1 MKLSDVRDISREM
14 AETMTTEKLG
24 PRPEPVA
31 ATKDYSELKLKMP
44 YGAIWLSVLLT
55 TLCCL
60 AFLFAVATISVLNIP
75 GAVVCLG
82 LGVLFGWLAFKSI
95 GWTETL

>member
-1 MKLSDVRDISREM
+1 MKLSDIRDISREM

-24 PRPEPVA
+24 PRPEPKA
-31 ATKDYSELKLKMP
+31 DAEDYSTLKTKMP

-60 AFLFAVATISVLNIP
+60 SFLFAVATISVVNIL
-75 GAVVCLG
+75 GAVICLG
-82 LGVLFGWLAFKSI
+82 AGVLFGWLAFKSI
-95 GWTETL
+95 GWTDTL